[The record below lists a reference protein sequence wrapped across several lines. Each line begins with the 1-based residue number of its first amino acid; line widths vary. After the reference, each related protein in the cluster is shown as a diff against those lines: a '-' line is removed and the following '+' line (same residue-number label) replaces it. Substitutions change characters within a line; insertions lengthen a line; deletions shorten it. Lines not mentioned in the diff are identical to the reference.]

1 MKVYDLTLQVKNG
14 MRGVSITLKTSAEV
28 EGYNTTDLLLYSHSG
43 THLDAPKHFMP
54 DGKSLIS
61 GWNDGKVRAFL
72 PQSGKLFYSINEAHP
87 GQVTAIAGTGD
98 SKKVMSG
105 GVEG

>member
-1 MKVYDLTLQVKNG
+1 
-14 MRGVSITLKTSAEV
+14 
-28 EGYNTTDLLLYSHSG
+28 
-43 THLDAPKHFMP
+43 MP